1 MDKPITPDTMVIQK
15 KSLPSVV
22 LDGEIALMNRENGRY
37 YSLDPIGSRIWAIM
51 SEQITVKDI
60 VAILLQEYE
69 VSPENCGNDVIDLVN
84 QLNEQG
90 LVDIL

>member
-1 MDKPITPDTMVIQK
+1 MDKSITSDTMVVQK
-15 KSLPSVV
+15 KTLPSVV
-22 LDGEIALMNRENGRY
+22 LDEEIALMNTENGRY

-51 SEQITVKDI
+51 AEQISIKEI

-69 VSPENCGNDVIDLVN
+69 VSPEICGNDVIDLVK

-90 LVDIL
+90 LVNIL